1 MNFYFEFLNI
11 QINHLTQLPMINM
24 ELKWHHKSMGES
36 MIKYTTK
43 VGMSNCSHVFTH
55 KCKKVELKPFQSL
68 SNYHVAQY

>member
-1 MNFYFEFLNI
+1 
-11 QINHLTQLPMINM
+11 MINM